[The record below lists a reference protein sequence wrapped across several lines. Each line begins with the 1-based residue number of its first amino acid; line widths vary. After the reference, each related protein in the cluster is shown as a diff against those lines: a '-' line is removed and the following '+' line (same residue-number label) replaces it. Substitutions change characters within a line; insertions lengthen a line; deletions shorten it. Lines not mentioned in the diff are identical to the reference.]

1 MSDQNKRALPRERIA
16 SGTNAAVPDNKSR
29 DWMMSL
35 KAVNPKDRGRNEAA
49 RIAATIKAATAANHT
64 LELLLK
70 KNTPAR
76 SYSRWLERLQPG
88 YCSNLVGVES

>member
-1 MSDQNKRALPRERIA
+1 MAMSDQNKRTLPRVRKA
-16 SGTNAAVPDNKSR
+16 SGTNAAAPDNKSS

-49 RIAATIKAATAANHT
+49 RIAATIKAATAANHS

-70 KNTPAR
+70 DTPAAAI
-76 SYSRWLERLQPG
+76 LDG
-88 YCSNLVGVES
+88 NNGCGLVTVVT

>member
-1 MSDQNKRALPRERIA
+1 MSDQNKRTLPRVRNA
-16 SGTNAAVPDNKSR
+16 SGTNAAAPDNKSS

-49 RIAATIKAATAANHT
+49 MIAATIKAATAANQI

-70 KNTPAR
+70 DTPAAAI
-76 SYSRWLERLQPG
+76 LDGKIGCKP
-88 YCSNLVGVES
+88 VTVVT

>member
-1 MSDQNKRALPRERIA
+1 MSDQNNRTLPRVRNA
-16 SGTNAAVPDNKSR
+16 RGTNAAAPDDKSS

-49 RIAATIKAATAANHT
+49 RIAATIKAATAANQI

-70 KNTPAR
+70 NTPATAILDGKIGCR
-76 SYSRWLERLQPG
+76 P
-88 YCSNLVGVES
+88 VTVVT

>member
-1 MSDQNKRALPRERIA
+1 MAMSDQNKRTLPRVRKA
-16 SGTNAAVPDNKSR
+16 SGANAAAPDNKSS

-49 RIAATIKAATAANHT
+49 RIAAIIKAATAANQI

-70 KNTPAR
+70 DTPAAVI
-76 SYSRWLERLQPG
+76 LDG
-88 YCSNLVGVES
+88 KVGCRPVTVVT